1 MNHHKIYE
9 DLSLIAK
16 RARKTLIVF
25 FMLFIFLIL
34 YFWKIQVLDHKQ
46 YWEKSENNR
55 IREVIIPPQ
64 RGLIRA
70 RNNTIL
76 ARNIGSYKVSIIRE
90 NCEDFED
97 SLQNIAVLLN
107 LEIEEL
113 RERIDKYRSLPLFRP
128 IIIKDN
134 LTLQE
139 VSRIEA
145 RRLEMPELLL
155 QSEPKREYPYG
166 TFASHVLGYLQEI
179 SPTELQ
185 TEVYRQRRPGDLVGK
200 TGIEKQYEDRL
211 LGTEGELLEVVNS
224 LGRVMGKV
232 SEVKPIPGKTVWL
245 TLDVELQQIAEE
257 ILEGREGAVI
267 VMDPK
272 SGGVLAWASFPNFD
286 PNKFINRFTP
296 EEWIDLR
303 DNPNF
308 PLQNRAIRGLYPP
321 GSVFKLNMGLAA
333 LQSRTITERTSFFC
347 NGVVQIYRQPRHCWY
362 EPGHGRLT
370 LVSAIKNSCNI
381 FFYQTG
387 RLMEIDTIAH
397 YGKMLGLGVKT
408 GIDIPGES
416 EGLLPTREW
425 KKTAREEPWYPGDTI
440 SVAIGQ
446 GPMIVTPLQVAV
458 HTSVIANRGRMVD
471 PYLVESRRN
480 GLEGPV
486 ENRSPSSN
494 NYVSIDPNHFEV
506 VIEGSWMAVNDGG
519 TAAAARVP
527 GFDVCGKTGSTQ
539 TIGREAAERLA
550 EQNIEVRKTHSWFTG
565 FAPKENPRVVVTIL
579 IEYGGGGGETA
590 APLSKKLFERFK
602 EIYVR

>member
-321 GSVFKLNMGLAA
+321 GSVFKLTMGLAA

-347 NGVVQIYRQPRHCWY
+347 SGVVQIYRQPRHCWY

-425 KKTAREEPWYPGDTI
+425 KKTARKEPWYPGDTI